1 MITFG
6 APWMGIF
13 LVLLFPTAYLIGRSR
28 RQLRDQQTQ
37 WTSMGLTDKEG
48 GFDRQLRRHTRRL
61 VVYWVTLAS
70 LILGLMQPHVNVFQ
84 SKAAQSTPPF
94 KEKMAL
100 AVVVDTSLSMGA
112 HDIQPSRLG
121 EVIRLLQ
128 GVSWPDSMSVGLGT
142 FEGIWKWQMPLGNHR
157 TYFKM
162 GISTLKVGQLPL
174 SGSSLKSGLEVGL
187 DILGDYPGPKR
198 MVLLSDGGDGVGV
211 EALIRLAQLNNIPID
226 TIGIGGARPV
236 PIPNPYSP
244 TPSLLM
250 DPSGGW
256 ATTQLHSNQLKEIA
270 KMTGGTY
277 YQNPRRFPLRIL
289 GAPSPSVPRKMD
301 DRWVWITL
309 GILLVGAVW
318 INSEYGSRSSL

>member
-13 LVLLFPTAYLIGRSR
+13 LLVLFPIAYLIGRSR

-48 GFDRQLRRHTRRL
+48 VFDQRLRRHTRRL
-61 VVYWVTLAS
+61 MVYWATLAS
-70 LILGLMQPHVNVFQ
+70 LMIGLMQPHFNLFQ
-84 SKAAQSTPPF
+84 LKSAHATHSF

-112 HDIQPSRLG
+112 QDIKPSRLG
-121 EVIRLLQ
+121 EAIRLLQ

-142 FEGIWKWQMPLGNHR
+142 FEGIWKWQMPLGHDR

-174 SGSSLKSGLEVGL
+174 SGSSLKSGIEVGL

-198 MVLLSDGGDGVGV
+198 MVLVSDGGDGVGV
-211 EALIRLAQLNNIPID
+211 EALIRFAQLNHIQID
-226 TIGIGGARPV
+226 TIGIGGPRPV

-244 TPSLLM
+244 TPSSLM
-250 DPSGGW
+250 HPSGGW

-289 GAPSPSVPRKMD
+289 GAPSRSVPRKMD

-318 INSEYGSRSSL
+318 INSGYGSRSSL